1 MGVPINNVTRRVV
14 YAASGT
20 GPYNFT
26 FEILAAGDIAVYK
39 DDALLTLTTDYSVT
53 INSNGTGFVTLT
65 ATPTGATQIAIVGNR
80 TISRTTDFVTGG
92 DFFANTLNDEL
103 DQQTI
108 FNQQNSEG
116 LSRALQAPQTDPTSI
131 NMTLPRASLR
141 ANKALGFDANG
152 NPAIADTLGTN
163 RGNWAAATLYYV
175 RDIVKDTTN
184 NNIWQ
189 CITQHTSTG
198 SQPINT
204 NTDAA
209 KWTLLVDAASATTS
223 ATNAAN
229 SASAAATSASN
240 ASTSATNA
248 SNSATLASEWAS
260 KTNGQVA
267 STDYSSKAW
276 AVGGTGVTDTSSRGA
291 AKEWATKTSG
301 TVDTSEFSAKEYS
314 QGSQSGTGGSAKNWA
329 QQTGADVTGAS
340 ANSRSAKSWA
350 QDALTG
356 ATLGGSSKDWAQHT
370 GSTVD
375 GTNYSAKYHATA
387 AASSASAASS
397 SASAAA
403 TSETNAAASAAS
415 AAAALDSF
423 DDRYL
428 GAKTA
433 DPTVDN
439 DGNALV
445 TGALYY
451 RTTTPVGMKVYDGA
465 QWLEASAAQQSLMV
479 TYEFVATA
487 GQTTFSG
494 LDANGATLSYVAN
507 SISVSLNGVTLRPGD
522 DYTATNGTSV
532 VLNVAAALNDDL
544 MVIAFAVF
552 NVANAVAK
560 TGDTMTGS
568 LLLPAGTVSAPAL
581 TTSAD
586 TNTGIFFPAADT
598 IAFSEGGVESMRI
611 DSAGNVGI
619 GTSSPDAKLRING
632 SATVSSQVNVA
643 ARIGASVDSDLLLGS
658 VNGNTPFVASQ
669 GAFPLAFYTNAT
681 ERARIDSSGIFLIAK
696 TASSGAST
704 GAEFQSGTGGN
715 TAAFLTASGAPPLIV
730 NRQAEDGTLVSL
742 RQANTEEGSISVSG
756 ATVSYNAF
764 AGSHWSQ
771 LQDGSKPEIL
781 RGTVMESIDEL
792 VQWPDEPTTERLCRS
807 KVSDTAGSKRVYGVF
822 MNWDNDWTATNDML
836 VTSLGAFI
844 CRVSSG
850 VTVQMGDLLES
861 NGDGTARVQAD
872 DIIRS
877 STIGKVTSTVKTH
890 EYDDGSYCVPTV
902 LYCG

>member
-1 MGVPINNVTRRVV
+1 MAIDISDVLRRVV
-14 YAASGT
+14 YAPNGT
-20 GPYNFT
+20 GPYQFT
-26 FEILAAGDIAVYK
+26 FEVLAQTDIAVYRGST
-39 DDALLTLTTDYSVT
+39 LLTLTTDYTVSLNVDGTGSVT
-53 INSNGTGFVTLT
+53 LVTTAGTSNIT
-65 ATPTGATQIAIVGNR
+65 IVGDR
-80 TISRTTDFVTGG
+80 GIARSTDFVTGG
-92 DFFANTLNDEL
+92 DLLANSLNEEL
-103 DQQTI
+103 DAQTI
-108 FNQQNSEG
+108 FNQQTYELALRG
-116 LSRALQAPQTDPTSI
+116 LKAPVYDPTDI
-131 NMTLPRASLR
+131 NMTLPSKSSR
-141 ANKALGFDANG
+141 ANKTLSFDADG
-152 NPAIADTLGTN
+152 NPTPGVSAADVANAVT
-163 RGNWAAATLYYV
+163 Y
-175 RDIVKDTTN
+175 
-184 NNIWQ
+184 
-189 CITQHTSTG
+189 
-198 SQPINT
+198 
-204 NTDAA
+204 
-209 KWTLLVDAASATTS
+209 

-229 SASAAATSASN
+229 SATAAAASASAAASSASSASSSASTATTQASNASTSASN

-248 SNSATLASEWAS
+248 SNSASS
-260 KTNGQVA
+260 A
-267 STDYSSKAW
+267 STSA
-276 AVGGTGVTDTSSRGA
+276 TNA
-291 AKEWATKTSG
+291 A
-301 TVDTSEFSAKEYS
+301 TSE
-314 QGSQSGTGGSAKNWA
+314 TN
-329 QQTGADVTGAS
+329 AS
-340 ANSRSAKSWA
+340 N
-350 QDALTG
+350 
-356 ATLGGSSKDWAQHT
+356 
-370 GSTVD
+370 
-375 GTNYSAKYHATA
+375 
-387 AASSASAASS
+387 SASAASTS
-397 SASAAA
+397 ATNASNSATAASTSASNASTSATNAANSATAAA
-403 TSETNAAASAAS
+403 TSETNAATSAAA
-415 AAAALDSF
+415 AAAALDNF

-428 GAKTA
+428 GAKSSN
-433 DPTVDN
+433 PTVDN
-439 DGNALV
+439 DGNALL